1 MVMPVDE
8 AWPLRI
14 AREHMPAKRIPDQ
27 HSLRIGRSPSL
38 LRLEFD
44 TFDDLDINSPAFSAF
59 ALKKKYKQT
68 RKAFPFL
75 KFCNEMK
82 NVERGSALE
91 THLNHL

>member
-1 MVMPVDE
+1 MFGRCCREMVMPVDE

-38 LRLEFD
+38 LGLEFD

-59 ALKKKYKQT
+59 ALKKNTSKPVKPSLSSSFAT
-68 RKAFPFL
+68 R
-75 KFCNEMK
+75 
-82 NVERGSALE
+82 
-91 THLNHL
+91 